1 MAGLGSSYCEFSHF
15 SSYTTSL
22 LTLVLSEGTFTTLVA
37 LLAWM
42 AIPDWPETA
51 KFLTED
57 ERTMVLSRLS
67 VDNAGA
73 TMNRL
78 DKAAAK
84 RIFTDWK
91 IYINILMFIPVANSS
106 YGFSFFTP
114 TIINEMGFQAE
125 AAQIRSIP
133 VFVVAAILTIATA
146 YLSDRTRHR
155 FSFVIGGIFL
165 ATAGYG
171 MLLAYDSVPVGAKYA
186 ALFFIVSGG
195 FIAQTAITAWS
206 QNNVAGHYKRSM
218 SAAMMVGFGNCG
230 GISASNIYITGERPQ
245 YPTGLGVSLALL
257 WVCVAASTVF
267 VIGMRRENKR
277 RDRGERDHLLDGP
290 EGDNLG
296 DDHPNF
302 RYTF

>member
-1 MAGLGSSYCEFSHF
+1 MIA
-15 SSYTTSL
+15 L
-22 LTLVLSEGTFTTLVA
+22 LTVLISEGTFTTLFA

-51 KFLTED
+51 KFLTD
-57 ERTMVLSRLS
+57 EERKMVLARLS
-67 VDNAGA
+67 ADVADAK
-73 TMNRL
+73 MDRL
-78 DKAAAK
+78 DEPAAK
-84 RIFTDWK
+84 RIFLDWK
-91 IYINILMFIPVANSS
+91 IYINVLMFIPVANSS

-133 VFVVAAILTIATA
+133 VFVVAAILTIITA
-146 YLSDRTRHR
+146 YWSDKIRHR
-155 FSFVIGGIFL
+155 FSFVIGGILL

-171 MLLAYDSVPVGAKYA
+171 ILLAYDSVPVGAKYA

-230 GISASNIYITGERPQ
+230 GITASNIYITGERPQ
-245 YPTGLGVSLALL
+245 YPTGLSVSLALL
-257 WVCVAASTVF
+257 WVCAAASTVF

-277 RDRGERDHLLDGP
+277 RDRGERDALLDGP
-290 EGDNLG
+290 DADNLG